1 MPVNMQQ
8 LYTEVCSEQN
18 QPINPFIA
26 EILSQTEEQELY
38 ASTLKLCGNNRLVQV
53 QRVSDEDFLVLAQVL
68 SKNSFITN
76 LDLRYNRVTDNGAAH
91 IATFLQNNSSVLCLN
106 IMGNEIGTDGS
117 EHITKALHRN
127 TTLLSLRMTGD
138 KIGNKG
144 GMLFA
149 SMLQINST
157 LEELDLGDCDLGI
170 QSLIALATVLLQ
182 NKTLKSLNL
191 NRPIFY
197 VMQEDTT
204 VHLSEMLRVNST
216 LQELHLSKHEITD
229 FGVQRLCDAL
239 HENHTLKYLNLSCNK
254 ITRDGVKY
262 LAEVLKIN
270 KTLEIL
276 DLASNRMED
285 DGALYLA
292 EAIYLYNRSLKA
304 LSVVSNN
311 ISGKGLQAL
320 AAAIK
325 ANNCLLYIYIWGN
338 KINQEA
344 SMAFSQ
350 LLQSGRLSSSSTDV
364 QPYVVDGRVCLAE
377 IFHGLKKHYY
387 WTPSYGMADDPIC
400 NSTFAICMG
409 SFIQND
415 RDLWLSR

>member
-127 TTLLSLRMTGD
+127 TTLLSLRMTGN

-400 NSTFAICMG
+400 NSTFAIC
-409 SFIQND
+409 ND
-415 RDLWLSR
+415 Y

>member
-127 TTLLSLRMTGD
+127 TTLLSLRMTGN

-239 HENHTLKYLNLSCNK
+239 HENHTLKYLNLSW
-254 ITRDGVKY
+254 
-262 LAEVLKIN
+262 
-270 KTLEIL
+270 
-276 DLASNRMED
+276 
-285 DGALYLA
+285 
-292 EAIYLYNRSLKA
+292 

-400 NSTFAICMG
+400 NSTFAIC
-409 SFIQND
+409 ND
-415 RDLWLSR
+415 Y

>member
-1 MPVNMQQ
+1 
-8 LYTEVCSEQN
+8 
-18 QPINPFIA
+18 
-26 EILSQTEEQELY
+26 
-38 ASTLKLCGNNRLVQV
+38 
-53 QRVSDEDFLVLAQVL
+53 
-68 SKNSFITN
+68 
-76 LDLRYNRVTDNGAAH
+76 
-91 IATFLQNNSSVLCLN
+91 
-106 IMGNEIGTDGS
+106 
-117 EHITKALHRN
+117 
-127 TTLLSLRMTGD
+127 MTGD

-400 NSTFAICMG
+400 NSTFAIC
-409 SFIQND
+409 ND
-415 RDLWLSR
+415 Y

>member
-400 NSTFAICMG
+400 NSTFAIC
-409 SFIQND
+409 ND
-415 RDLWLSR
+415 Y

>member
-91 IATFLQNNSSVLCLN
+91 IATFLQ
-106 IMGNEIGTDGS
+106 
-117 EHITKALHRN
+117 RN

-400 NSTFAICMG
+400 NSTFAIC
-409 SFIQND
+409 ND
-415 RDLWLSR
+415 Y